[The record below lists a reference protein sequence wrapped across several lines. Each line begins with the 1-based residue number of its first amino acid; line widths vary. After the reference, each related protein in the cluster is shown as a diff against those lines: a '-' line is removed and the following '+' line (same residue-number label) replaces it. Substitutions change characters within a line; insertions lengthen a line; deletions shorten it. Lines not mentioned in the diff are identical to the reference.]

1 MMLRKLTNEEGAAM
15 NVDNTTDDEFINGKD
30 QPAHKHQNNQ
40 ADIPHTLKAEA
51 NQ

>member
-1 MMLRKLTNEEGAAM
+1 M
-15 NVDNTTDDEFINGKD
+15 NVDNMTDDESIDSQN

-40 ADIPHTLKAEA
+40 TDIPHTPKLKTEA